1 MEHQAYR
8 CCLPTLAGFAG
19 NHCIG
24 PDSQRRPAGCLPTS
38 PPWRGIRPS
47 YSGLL
52 IQGTA
57 NSPSST
63 TKNHGPAP
71 RAVNL
76 KKLEPMAP
84 NTFGTTYSEYACAD
98 SELLRSHSQN
108 WSRWSGSNRRPYSES
123 ARTFGVALPTG
134 LNISQK
140 SLNGITTLRCLQVPL
155 RSPSIRQVRALLPTG
170 YDDRQHAC
178 RCVDLPACMLM
189 VPTDQMVSRANI
201 IPPISLRPQHI
212 HKCSHGLKNGS
223 RWPRTPSGQPTPNMP
238 VQTRSCSAP
247 TPKTGADGRDR
258 TDDLRF
264 TKPLLYQ
271 LSYIG
276 EIRASHYAT
285 FPRSRKQIG
294 ITGIP
299 ARRKT
304 HGASFAA

>member
-84 NTFGTTYSEYACAD
+84 NTFGTTYSEICP
-98 SELLRSHSQN
+98 
-108 WSRWSGSNRRPYSES
+108 RR
-123 ARTFGVALPTG
+123 FGVAPLP
-134 LNISQK
+134 LPK
-140 SLNGITTLRCLQVPL
+140 LEPMVGIEPTTLL
-155 RSPSIRQVRALLPTG
+155 RKCPHFRSCSTDRAQHLSKIAQRHHDSSLPSSPAPFAE
-170 YDDRQHAC
+170 H
-178 RCVDLPACMLM
+178 PA
-189 VPTDQMVSRANI
+189 S
-201 IPPISLRPQHI
+201 S
-212 HKCSHGLKNGS
+212 
-223 RWPRTPSGQPTPNMP
+223 RTPSN
-238 VQTRSCSAP
+238 R
-247 TPKTGADGRDR
+247 
-258 TDDLRF
+258 LR
-264 TKPLLYQ
+264 
-271 LSYIG
+271 
-276 EIRASHYAT
+276 
-285 FPRSRKQIG
+285 
-294 ITGIP
+294 
-299 ARRKT
+299 
-304 HGASFAA
+304 